1 MAARIGGAGP
11 TAAPQFRPPAVV
23 VAVVV
28 AVAVPVP
35 GADHRVGQTEPV
47 GRRLRIAT
55 RASPLARWQ
64 AERVAALLGC
74 ECELVPLDSLGD
86 RVQDR
91 PLHEIGG
98 QGVFVKEVQAAVRR
112 GAADLAVH
120 SAKDLPSG
128 PSPDGLLL
136 ACVPERADVR
146 DCLVGATLDELA
158 PGATVATGSVRRQAQ
173 LAALRPDIAFSGL
186 RGNMATRLGRVP
198 PGGAVVAAAA
208 ALHRLGWA
216 DRIAQVL
223 DPSVMLPQVA
233 QGALAVE
240 CRADDAECLERL
252 TRIEDRAARR
262 RVDAER
268 AFLARLGG
276 GCDLPV
282 GALATDLGDDRLR
295 LEGLMAD
302 PTPFRARADGGDPEA
317 LGLAV
322 AEAVLAGVG
331 AR

>member
-1 MAARIGGAGP
+1 M
-11 TAAPQFRPPAVV
+11 
-23 VAVVV
+23 
-28 AVAVPVP
+28 
-35 GADHRVGQTEPV
+35 
-47 GRRLRIAT
+47 
-55 RASPLARWQ
+55 
-64 AERVAALLGC
+64 AALLGG
-74 ECELVPLDSLGD
+74 ECDLVPLDSLGD

-98 QGVFVKEVQAAVRR
+98 QGVFVKEVQAAVQR

-128 PSPDGLLL
+128 HSPEGLVL

-146 DCLVGATLDELA
+146 DCLVGARLDQLA
-158 PGATVATGSVRRQAQ
+158 PAATVATGSVRRRAQ
-173 LAALRPDIAFSGL
+173 LSALRPDLAFVEL
-186 RGNMATRLGRVP
+186 RGNMATRLSKVP

-216 DRIAQVL
+216 DRIAQLL
-223 DPSVMLPQVA
+223 DPDVMLPQVA

-252 TRIEDRAARR
+252 ARIEDPGARR

-276 GCDLPV
+276 GCERPV
-282 GALATDLGDDRLR
+282 GALATELGDGRLR

-302 PTPFRARADGGDPEA
+302 PTPFRAWAEGDDPGT
-317 LGLAV
+317 LGLTV

-331 AR
+331 TR